1 MIAAMDSRPLIV
13 HVIYRLAV
21 GGLENGVVNLVNQLP
36 AGEFRHAIVSLTDVT
51 DFRRRI
57 ARDDVE
63 VIALAKPAGN
73 SLRLHVQLF
82 RLLRRLRPAVVHT
95 RNLAAMEGQ
104 LAAALARVPV
114 RIHSEHGWDTADP
127 DGTNPRHIAIRR
139 FYGRF
144 VHRFVAL
151 SAHIEGYLRE
161 RVGIDPTRIDRI
173 CNGVACDR
181 FYPAA
186 GSREAFPHAEFRDP
200 RLVLVGTVGR
210 LEPVKDQVTLARAF
224 VEAIRRSPW
233 AAEFLRLVV
242 VGDGALRR
250 EVEAVLDAAGLRPL
264 AWLAGERPDV
274 PALLQGLDV
283 FVLPSRNEGISN
295 TILEAMASGLPVI
308 ATNVGGNPELVDNG
322 VTGELVSAGDAAALA
337 TAIHRFATA
346 SDVRARYS
354 VAARARALGRFSVTG
369 MVERYADLY
378 RRELALRAPGRVSTD
393 VPVGAGGG

>member
-1 MIAAMDSRPLIV
+1 VSADSRPLV
-13 HVIYRLAV
+13 AHVIYRLAV
-21 GGLENGVVNLVNQLP
+21 GGLENGVVNLVNQMP
-36 AGEFRHAIVSLTDVT
+36 VGEFRHAIVSLTDVT
-51 DFRRRI
+51 DFQRRI

-63 VIALAKPAGN
+63 IVALGKPPGN
-73 SLRLHVQLF
+73 SLRLHAQLYALF
-82 RLLRRLRPAVVHT
+82 RRLRPAIVHT
-95 RNLAAMEGQ
+95 RNLAAMEAQ

-127 DGTNPRHIAIRR
+127 DGTNRRFAAIRR

-144 VHRFVAL
+144 VHRFIAL
-151 SAHIEGYLRE
+151 SGHIEGYLRE
-161 RVGIDPTRIDRI
+161 RAGFEPARIERI

-186 GSREAFPHAEFRDP
+186 GSREAFPHVPFRDP

-224 VEAIRRSPW
+224 VETIRRSPQT
-233 AAEFLRLVV
+233 AELLRLVM
-242 VGDGALRR
+242 VGDGALRG
-250 EVEAVLDAAGLRPL
+250 EVESVLDAAGARSL
-264 AWLAGERPDV
+264 AWLAGERADV

-295 TILEAMASGLPVI
+295 TILEAMATGLPVI

-322 VTGELVSAGDAAALA
+322 VTGELVPAGDVAAMA
-337 TAIHRFATA
+337 TAMGRLAAA
-346 SDVRARYS
+346 SDVRARYA
-354 VAARARALGRFSVTG
+354 VAARARALARFSVNG
-369 MVERYADLY
+369 MVDRYADLY
-378 RRELALRAPGRVSTD
+378 RRELALRAPGRASVD